1 MDKGLSTYT
10 SLDEMVGSRFTGE
23 MEAIRQLLLVI
34 KEAIE
39 SEVKL
44 PNYLELSGD
53 KFNVNFSV
61 LTVDPEPVARPE
73 SPVEKPSM
81 SFC

>member
-1 MDKGLSTYT
+1 MDKGLASYT
-10 SLDEMVGSRFTGE
+10 HLDEMVGARFTGE
-23 MEAIRQLLLVI
+23 MEAIRRLLLVI

-39 SEVKL
+39 AEVKL

-53 KFNVNFSV
+53 NFNVNFSV

-81 SFC
+81 LYA